1 MHRLATLDP
10 FPPSSAPL
18 RLAVPPYR
26 PRRIR
31 FERLATSV
39 HGTLKLYTISA
50 DGTPVDPSVITAAVI
65 TATDYLSRP
74 IPPLHAA
81 TIAWHELPAHG
92 AGALIVH
99 RALDTTF
106 VLLDWWVGFNM
117 LRHRVWVAP
126 NAAPHALQSIDEAG
140 IAMCVWELA
149 VIQHERAAWLR
160 HVLTPDAAGRL
171 DAYFADTIT
180 ADL

>member
-1 MHRLATLDP
+1 MHHLSTPDPTLARRLT
-10 FPPSSAPL
+10 
-18 RLAVPPYR
+18 VPPYR

-31 FERLATSV
+31 FERLAHSP
-39 HGTLKLYTISA
+39 HGTLKVYTISA
-50 DGTPVDPSVITAAVI
+50 DGSPVEPEAITAAVR
-65 TATDYLSRP
+65 TATDLLSAP
-74 IPPLHAA
+74 VAPLHTAS
-81 TIAWHELPAHG
+81 IAWHELPAQG
-92 AGALIVH
+92 AGSLIVH
-99 RALDTTF
+99 RALDATF

-126 NAAPHALQSIDEAG
+126 TTAPLALQSIDETG

-171 DAYFADTIT
+171 DDYLADTIS